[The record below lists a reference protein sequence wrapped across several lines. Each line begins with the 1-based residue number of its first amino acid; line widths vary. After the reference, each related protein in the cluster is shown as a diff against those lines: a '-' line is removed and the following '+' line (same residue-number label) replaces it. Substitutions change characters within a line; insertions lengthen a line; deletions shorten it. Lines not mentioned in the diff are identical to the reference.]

1 MWKPLLEEIMKLYV
15 NPVVIVTTYTEHTR
29 SRNMKAT
36 FRGYQ
41 SKVGMVT
48 TYTEHTRSRNMEPTF
63 IGNHESIGSER
74 LPFLLTTSGLP
85 KMITTN

>member
-1 MWKPLLEEIMKLYV
+1 MWKPLLGEIMKLYV
-15 NPVVIVTTYTEHTR
+15 NP
-29 SRNMKAT
+29 
-36 FRGYQ
+36 
-41 SKVGMVT
+41 VGMVT

-74 LPFLLTTSGLP
+74 LPFLLTTSGLQ